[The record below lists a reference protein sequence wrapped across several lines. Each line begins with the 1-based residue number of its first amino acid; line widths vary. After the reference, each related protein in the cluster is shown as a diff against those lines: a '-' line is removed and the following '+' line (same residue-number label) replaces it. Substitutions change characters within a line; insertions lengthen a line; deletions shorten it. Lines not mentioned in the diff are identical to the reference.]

1 MVCLSRSI
9 DGWMIAY
16 TTHSNQLTPVP
27 FITHPTPKKVLS
39 RFEAAPESEHRF
51 LRELLHLLYRD
62 CVPHRPLLRALMAR
76 FLVAFARNPRRDA
89 AVGPVLEVSKGWVG
103 RWIEMQCAGPST
115 HAF

>member
-1 MVCLSRSI
+1 MLVAI
-9 DGWMIAY
+9 DRRMDDRV
-16 TTHSNQLTPVP
+16 HHP
-27 FITHPTPKKVLS
+27 FQSTHPGPLHHTPHTQKKVLS

-62 CVPHRPLLRALMAR
+62 CVPCRPLLRALMAR